1 MTHELRP
8 GRGVYLYLIDGDVT
22 VNGERM
28 TTGDAAQIT
37 DETAITI
44 DAAGVSE
51 LILVDVVL
59 S

>member
-1 MTHELRP
+1 MRT
-8 GRGVYLYLIDGDVT
+8 GRGVYLYVIDGDVT

-37 DETAITI
+37 DEATVTMVS
-44 DAAGVSE
+44 AATSE
-51 LILVDVVL
+51 LILVDVVV